1 MNPSLPVGRLGFLNP
16 FKLIGGERMGLVVQ
30 KYGGT
35 SVGDVER
42 IRNVARRVLDTKN
55 HGNEVVVVVS
65 AMAGETDKLIR
76 LAQQVTQNPDERE
89 MDVLISTGE
98 QVSIALLAMAL
109 KALGADSKSYLGFQI
124 KIATDSAFGKARIT
138 GIDSEKLMN
147 DLKSGRIV
155 VVAGF
160 QGVDELTNITTLG
173 RGGSDTTAV
182 AIAAALK
189 ADSCEIYTDVDGVY
203 TTDPNICSK
212 ARKLSKISYDEMLEM
227 ASLGSKVLQIRS
239 VEFAKKYDVP
249 IHVRSSFND
258 NPGTIVCKEEKEME
272 RVVVSGVTY
281 NKNEAKIE
289 VMGLPDIPGVAAKLF
304 KPIADASIV
313 VDMIIQTSSTEKGCA
328 DMAFTVPK
336 TDFTKTLQIV
346 KETIKEFGGKEV
358 KFNEDIAKVSIV
370 GAGMR
375 SHSNV
380 ATQMFSALAKEGVN
394 IQMISTSEIKISCI
408 IDSKYTELAVR
419 ALHDAFEL
427 DKPTIAEER

>member
-1 MNPSLPVGRLGFLNP
+1 
-16 FKLIGGERMGLVVQ
+16 MGLVVQ

-42 IRNVARRVLDTKN
+42 IRNVARRVLNTKN
-55 HGNEVVVVVS
+55 QGNQVVVVVS
-65 AMAGETDKLIR
+65 AMAGETDRLIR
-76 LAQQVTQNPDERE
+76 LAQQVTPSPDERE

-98 QVSIALLAMAL
+98 QVSTALLAMTL
-109 KALGADSKSYLGFQI
+109 KAMGADSKSYLGFQI

-138 GIDSEKLMN
+138 GIDSEKMLN
-147 DLKSGRIV
+147 DLKSGQIV

-160 QGVDELTNITTLG
+160 QGVDELDNITTLG

-182 AIAAALK
+182 AIAAGLK

-249 IHVRSSFND
+249 IHVRSSFNN
-258 NPGTIVCKEEKEME
+258 NPGTMVCKEDEEME

-281 NKNEAKIE
+281 NKNEARIE
-289 VMGLPDIPGVAAKLF
+289 VMRVPDIPGIAAKIF
-304 KPIADASIV
+304 KPIADANIV
-313 VDMIIQTSSTEKGCA
+313 VDMIIQTSGTEKGYA
-328 DMAFTVPK
+328 DVAFTVLK
-336 TDFTKTLQIV
+336 TDFAKTLQIV
-346 KETIKEFGGKEV
+346 KETMKEFGGKEV
-358 KFNEDIAKVSIV
+358 NADENIAKVSIV
-370 GAGMR
+370 GVGMR

-380 ATQMFSALAKEGVN
+380 ATQMFSALAKEGIN

-427 DKPTIAEER
+427 DKPSVTEEH

>member
-1 MNPSLPVGRLGFLNP
+1 MAR
-16 FKLIGGERMGLVVQ
+16 VVQ

-55 HGNEVVVVVS
+55 QGHEVVVVVS

-76 LAQQVTQNPDERE
+76 LAQQVTPSPDERE

-98 QVSIALLAMAL
+98 QVSIALLAMTL
-109 KALGADSKSYLGFQI
+109 KAMGADSKSYLGFQI

-138 GIDSEKLMN
+138 GIDSEKMLN
-147 DLKSGRIV
+147 DLKSGQIV

-160 QGVDELTNITTLG
+160 QGVDELGNITTLG

-239 VEFAKKYDVP
+239 VEFAKKFNVP

-258 NPGTIVCKEEKEME
+258 NPGTMVCKEDEEME

-281 NKNEAKIE
+281 NKNEARIE
-289 VMGLPDIPGVAAKLF
+289 IMRVPDIPGIAAEIF
-304 KPIADASIV
+304 KPIANANIV

-328 DMAFTVPK
+328 DVAFTVLK
-336 TDFTKTLQIV
+336 TDFAKTLQIV
-346 KETIKEFGGKEV
+346 KETMKEFGGKEV
-358 KFNEDIAKVSIV
+358 NADENIAKVSIV
-370 GAGMR
+370 GVGMR
-375 SHSNV
+375 SHSSV
-380 ATQMFSALAKEGVN
+380 ATQMFSALAKEGIN

-427 DKPTIAEER
+427 DKPVVTEER

>member
-1 MNPSLPVGRLGFLNP
+1 MA
-16 FKLIGGERMGLVVQ
+16 LVVQ

-35 SVGDVER
+35 SVGDADR
-42 IRNVARRVLDTKN
+42 IKNVARRVLDTKK

-138 GIDSEKLMN
+138 GIDSEKMFN

-189 ADSCEIYTDVDGVY
+189 ADACEIYTDVDGVY

-272 RVVVSGVTY
+272 KVVVSGVTY

-304 KPIADASIV
+304 KPIANANIV
-313 VDMIIQTSSTEKGCA
+313 VDMIIQTSSSEKGCA

-336 TDFTKTLQIV
+336 PDFAKTLQIV
-346 KETIKEFGGKEV
+346 RDTIKGFGGKEV
-358 KFNEDIAKVSIV
+358 KSNEDIAKVSIV
-370 GAGMR
+370 GVGMR

-380 ATQMFSALAKEGVN
+380 ATQMFSALAKEGIN

-419 ALHDAFEL
+419 ALHDAFDL
-427 DKPTIAEER
+427 DKPAVTEEK

>member
-1 MNPSLPVGRLGFLNP
+1 MA
-16 FKLIGGERMGLVVQ
+16 LVVQ

-42 IRNVARRVLDTKN
+42 IRNVARRILNTKN
-55 HGNEVVVVVS
+55 QGHEVVVVVS

-76 LAQQVTQNPDERE
+76 LAQQVIPSPDERE

-98 QVSIALLAMAL
+98 QVSIALLAIAL
-109 KALGADSKSYLGFQI
+109 KAMGADAKSYLGFQI
-124 KIATDSAFGKARIT
+124 KIATDSAFGKARIA
-138 GIDSEKLMN
+138 GIESEKVLN
-147 DLKSGRIV
+147 DLKNGRIV

-160 QGVDELTNITTLG
+160 QGVDESDNITTLG

-189 ADSCEIYTDVDGVY
+189 ADVCEIYTDVEGVY
-203 TTDPNICSK
+203 TTDPNICPK

-227 ASLGSKVLQIRS
+227 ASLGAKVLQIRS

-258 NPGTIVCKEEKEME
+258 NPGTIVCKEDKEME

-289 VMGLPDIPGVAAKLF
+289 VMRVPDVPGMAAKIF
-304 KPIADASIV
+304 KPIADANIV

-328 DMAFTVPK
+328 DVAFTVPK
-336 TDFTKTLQIV
+336 SGFTKTLQIV
-346 KETIKEFGGKEV
+346 KEIIKGFGGKEV

-370 GAGMR
+370 GVGMR

-380 ATQMFSALAKEGVN
+380 ATQMFSALAEEGIN

-419 ALHDAFEL
+419 ALHDAFGL
-427 DKPTIAEER
+427 DKPPMTEEK

>member
-1 MNPSLPVGRLGFLNP
+1 MA
-16 FKLIGGERMGLVVQ
+16 LVVQ

-35 SVGDVER
+35 SIGDIER
-42 IRNVARRVLDTKN
+42 IKNVARRVLNTRN
-55 HGNEVVVVVS
+55 QGHRVVVVVS

-76 LAQQVTQNPDERE
+76 LAQQVTPDPDERE
-89 MDVLISTGE
+89 LDVLVSTGE
-98 QVSIALLAMAL
+98 QVSIALLAMTL
-109 KALGADSKSYLGFQI
+109 KSMGCDAKSYLGFQI
-124 KIATDSAFGKARIT
+124 KIATDSAYGKARIT
-138 GIDSEKLMN
+138 GIESERMLE
-147 DLKSGRIV
+147 DLTNGRVV

-160 QGVDELTNITTLG
+160 QGVDESDNITTLG

-182 AIAAALK
+182 AVAAAVK
-189 ADSCEIYTDVDGVY
+189 ADVCEIYTDVDGVY
-203 TTDPNICSK
+203 TTDPNVCPK
-212 ARKLSKISYDEMLEM
+212 ARKLSRVSYDEMLEM
-227 ASLGSKVLQIRS
+227 ASLGAKVLQIRS

-289 VMGLPDIPGVAAKLF
+289 VMRVPDIPGVAAKLF
-304 KPIADASIV
+304 KPIADANIV

-328 DMAFTVPK
+328 DVAFTVPK
-336 TDFTKTLQIV
+336 TDFSKALQIV
-346 KETIKEFGGKEV
+346 KEVVKGIGGKEV
-358 KFNEDIAKVSIV
+358 LSDENIAKVSIV
-370 GAGMR
+370 GVGMR

-380 ATQMFSALAKEGVN
+380 ATQMFGALAKEGIN

-427 DKPTIAEER
+427 DKPTIGVEK